1 MRLLAVIASV
11 LVALAL
17 WVWATGP
24 GTTLWLAIGGWIFC
38 AVVGRVTFLLLRQ
51 KDGDTDTGPAVGGP
65 APPPRAPANVIH
77 PRQRHRH
84 RP

>member
-1 MRLLAVIASV
+1 MRLLAVILSV

-38 AVVGRVTFLLLRQ
+38 AVVGRVTFLLLRPR
-51 KDGDTDTGPAVGGP
+51 DGDTDTGPAAGQ
-65 APPPRAPANVIH
+65 APPAQDPSTVVH

>member
-1 MRLLAVIASV
+1 MRLFLVVLSV

-24 GTTLWLAIGGWIFC
+24 GTTLWLAAGGWIFC

-51 KDGDTDTGPAVGGP
+51 KGGDTDTGPGVPPTAA
-65 APPPRAPANVIH
+65 APPESPSTVVH
-77 PRQRHRH
+77 PTR